1 MRVKT
6 EARRQAII
14 DSAGQLFLEQ
24 GYDSVTMAQI
34 AAKVGGSKVT
44 LYNYFASKEA
54 VFEAF
59 VIEAGRADMDRLQA
73 LPEDAGIVETLRG
86 LGRNYLL
93 LVLSPAVMEL
103 DRLIIGEARRI
114 PELSRIF
121 YENGP
126 RKTLEHLD
134 RNFARLLEKGRLR
147 TAEPRALT
155 LHFKALC
162 ESDLF
167 ERQLWGQTG
176 TPSDKDIDQAVEDA
190 VRVFLHGYA
199 ASESS

>member
-14 DSAGQLFLEQ
+14 DSAGELFLEQ

-44 LYNYFASKEA
+44 LYNYFSSKEA

-59 VIEAGRADMDRLQA
+59 VIEAGRADLDRLQD
-73 LPEDAGIVETLRG
+73 LPEEADTVDTLRA
-86 LGRNYLL
+86 LGRSYLR
-93 LVLSPAVMEL
+93 LVLSPAVLEL

-134 RNFARLLEKGRLR
+134 RVFAGLLEKRSLR
-147 TAEPRALT
+147 ASDPRTLT
-155 LHFKALC
+155 LHFKSLC
-162 ESDLF
+162 ESGLF
-167 ERQLWGQTG
+167 EPQLWGLVNA
-176 TPSDKDIDQAVEDA
+176 PSETEIDQAVEAA
-190 VRVFLHGYA
+190 VQVFLQGYA
-199 ASESS
+199 V